1 MESLITFENVDFCC
15 GMQKLLVS
23 VLLSPFMGRQPGEWI
38 TGKPGYLMREF
49 VICLYFSRYIYT
61 VPLRWNDRTT

>member
-1 MESLITFENVDFCC
+1 MMNGIVDNVWKRWF
-15 GMQKLLVS
+15 LLWNAEAIGFR
-23 VLLSPFMGRQPGEWI
+23 SPFMGRQPGEWI

-61 VPLRWNDRTT
+61 VPPKWYDRTT

>member
-23 VLLSPFMGRQPGEWI
+23 VLLLWEDNPVSE
-38 TGKPGYLMREF
+38 
-49 VICLYFSRYIYT
+49 
-61 VPLRWNDRTT
+61 